1 MLPAAVG
8 HVAGAHQAGPHAA
21 AHALLHGHLA
31 GHAELLSH
39 LGHIAQHGFGAA
51 GQDGVVVLVLRELL
65 ADQGVH
71 KAVVAQRA
79 VISGHHHL
87 GALLLQMVQQNSLL
101 LGAEAHNGGGFFG
114 GILGTAPD
122 GGHADAAAHQQI
134 AALGLHSKAVAQQ
147 AHYVHTVAHG
157 AVGQPL
163 GALAPDLEDDGQGVL
178 RLLLH
183 AGAHGDG
190 PAQEQGIPALDV
202 DELARPLPGGAD
214 HVPHLQHHV
223 DGVAVEPVLGYDLA
237 LAFYFHTWH
246 HPFGK
251 F

>member
-1 MLPAAVG
+1 MLPGAVG
-8 HVAGAHQAGPHAA
+8 HVTGAHQTGPHAA

-31 GHAELLSH
+31 GHAELLGH

-79 VISGHHHL
+79 VVGGGQHL
-87 GALLLQMVQQNSLL
+87 GALLLQAVQQDGLL
-101 LGAEAHNGGGFFG
+101 LGAKAHNGGGFSRR
-114 GILGTAPD
+114 ILGAAQH
-122 GGHADAAAHQQI
+122 GGHADAAPHQQI
-134 AALGLHSKAVAQQ
+134 SALGLHGKSVAQQ
-147 AHYVHTVAHG
+147 THHVHAVARG

-163 GALAPDLEDDGQGVL
+163 GALAPDLKDDGQQVL
-178 RLLLH
+178 RLVLL
-183 AGAHGDG
+183 AGTDRDG
-190 PAQEQGIPALDV
+190 PAQEQGVPALDV

-223 DGVAVEPVLGYDLA
+223 DGVAVQPVLGYNLT

>member
-1 MLPAAVG
+1 MLPAAVL
-8 HVAGAHQAGPHAA
+8 HVAGTHQAGPHAA

-31 GHAELLSH
+31 GHAELLGH

-51 GQDGVVVLVLRELL
+51 GQDGVVVPVLFQLL
-65 ADQGVH
+65 ADQGVY
-71 KAVVAQRA
+71 KAVVTQRA
-79 VISGHHHL
+79 VVGGDEHL
-87 GALLLQMVQQNSLL
+87 GALVRETVLQDDLVRRPAAQ
-101 LGAEAHNGGGFFG
+101 NGGGAALGVLGAAPHG
-114 GILGTAPD
+114 GN
-122 GGHADAAAHQQI
+122 ADAAPHQQI
-134 AALGLHSKAVAQQ
+134 AALWLHGKSVAQQ
-147 AHYVHTVAHG
+147 AHHVHAVAHG

-163 GALAPDLEDDGQGVL
+163 GALAPDLKDDGQGVL